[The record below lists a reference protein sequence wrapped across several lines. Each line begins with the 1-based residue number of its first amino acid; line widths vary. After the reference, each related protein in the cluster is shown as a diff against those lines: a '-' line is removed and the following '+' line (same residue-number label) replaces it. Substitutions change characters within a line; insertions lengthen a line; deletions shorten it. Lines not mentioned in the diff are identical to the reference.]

1 MGLRHAI
8 VRHLKGSRNLSDRRK
23 NILGQRG
30 EDLAARFLLTAGY
43 QIIVRNYRSY
53 YGEIDII
60 AREAKSLVFV
70 EVKTRMNELFS
81 HPCEA
86 VTKKKQIKISKVAM
100 AYLAENNLTEV
111 AARFDV
117 VAIVLPD
124 NAPPKIDLIQ
134 NAFDLSD
141 AF

>member
-1 MGLRHAI
+1 
-8 VRHLKGSRNLSDRRK
+8 LSDRRR

-30 EDLAARFLLTAGY
+30 EDLAVQFLLNAGY
-43 QIIVRNYRSY
+43 HIIERNYRNY

-60 AREAKSLVFV
+60 AKEAKSFVFV
-70 EVKTRMNELFS
+70 EVKTRKNELFS

-86 VTKKKQIKISKVAM
+86 VTRKKQIKISKVAM
-100 AYLAENNLTEV
+100 AYLAEKKLNEV

-117 VAIVLPD
+117 VAILLPD

>member
-1 MGLRHAI
+1 M
-8 VRHLKGSRNLSDRRK
+8 SDRRR

-30 EDLAARFLLTAGY
+30 EDLAVQFLLNAGY
-43 QIIVRNYRSY
+43 HIIERNYRNY

-60 AREAKSLVFV
+60 AKEAKSFVFI
-70 EVKTRMNELFS
+70 EVKTRRNELFS

-86 VTKKKQIKISKVAM
+86 VTRKKQIKISKVAM
-100 AYLAENNLTEV
+100 AYLAENKLSEV

-117 VAIVLPD
+117 VAILLPD
-124 NAPPKIDLIQ
+124 ATPPKIDLIQ

>member
-1 MGLRHAI
+1 
-8 VRHLKGSRNLSDRRK
+8 LSDRRR

-30 EDLAARFLLTAGY
+30 EDLAVQFLLNAGY
-43 QIIVRNYRSY
+43 HIIERNYRNY

-60 AREAKSLVFV
+60 AKEAKSFVFI
-70 EVKTRMNELFS
+70 EVKTRRNELFS

-86 VTKKKQIKISKVAM
+86 VTRKKQIKISKVAM
-100 AYLAENNLTEV
+100 AYLAENKLSEV

-117 VAIVLPD
+117 VAILLPD
-124 NAPPKIDLIQ
+124 ATPPKIDLIQ